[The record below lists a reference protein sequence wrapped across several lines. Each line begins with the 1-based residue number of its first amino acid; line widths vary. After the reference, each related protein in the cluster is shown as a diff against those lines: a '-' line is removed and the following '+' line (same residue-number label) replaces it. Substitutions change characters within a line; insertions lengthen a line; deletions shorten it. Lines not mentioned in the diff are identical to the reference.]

1 MKSSPHVEISVS
13 DRPNKQLELNKDDS
27 LKDLNQNIQN
37 QNLYKD
43 KPSHKNENNTISFKD
58 SNNNDLSSN
67 SDKSKTENKSL
78 SIVQSQSE
86 LNISIDIKIRSK
98 FLIKVYGIL
107 IAQFFFTFSIIL
119 VCQNK
124 KIKVFLFK
132 HVLLYIILMSIS
144 GFVFLTAFIIFMCK
158 PKIMRKV
165 PHNYIVL
172 FLITIC
178 ETVLLTY
185 LSILYEFVYV
195 LGAISFVAT
204 LCIAIFFLSLINQ
217 VNIKF
222 LGMVLIILLFFGFT
236 YGLLALIMRN
246 YYINF
251 LYCLIGAIIFALFI
265 VYDTQLIRDEYD
277 VDDYIFAA
285 LTLYFD
291 IIRLF
296 VQILKLIGYRD
307 ARH

>member
-13 DRPNKQLELNKDDS
+13 DRPTNQHELKKDS
-27 LKDLNQNIQN
+27 SKNDLNQNNQN
-37 QNLYKD
+37 HNLYKN
-43 KPSHKNENNTISFKD
+43 KSNHKNENINISFNK

-67 SDKSKTENKSL
+67 SDKSKTEIKSL
-78 SIVQSQSE
+78 SIAQSQSD
-86 LNISIDIKIRSK
+86 LNISIDLKIRSN
-98 FLIKVYGIL
+98 FLLKVYGIL
-107 IAQFFFTFSIIL
+107 IAQFLFTFSIVLI
-119 VCQNK
+119 CQIK
-124 KIKVFLFK
+124 KIKMFLFA
-132 HVLLYIILMSIS
+132 HILLYIILMSFS
-144 GFVFLTAFIIFMCK
+144 GFVYITAFIIFMCK
-158 PKIMRKV
+158 PKTMRKI
-165 PHNYIVL
+165 PQNYIVL

-178 ETVLLTY
+178 ETVLLSY

-195 LGAISFVAT
+195 LGAVSFVSAI
-204 LCIAIFFLSLINQ
+204 CIAIFFLSLINQ
-217 VNIKF
+217 INIRF
-222 LGMVLIILLFFGFT
+222 LGMVLIILIFFAIT
-236 YGLLALIMRN
+236 YGLLVLIMRN
-246 YYINF
+246 YYLNF

-296 VQILKLIGYRD
+296 IQILKLIGYRD

>member
-13 DRPNKQLELNKDDS
+13 DRPNKQLELNKDVS

-43 KPSHKNENNTISFKD
+43 KSSHKNENNTISFKD

-67 SDKSKTENKSL
+67 SDKSKTEIKSL

-86 LNISIDIKIRSK
+86 LNISIDIRIRSK

-119 VCQNK
+119 ICQNK
-124 KIKVFLFK
+124 KIKTFLFK
-132 HVLLYIILMSIS
+132 HVSLYIILMSIS

-165 PHNYIVL
+165 PQNYIVL

-185 LSILYEFVYV
+185 LSILYEFIYV

-222 LGMVLIILLFFGFT
+222 LGMVLIILLFFGVT